1 VADID
6 DRPICHMP
14 LVTSRKPLAE
24 SQPTVSS
31 PPAAPSSRAT
41 LEAIKKQGRAKVKTA
56 RGAQDRERA
65 TAAEAEQQW
74 KDAFD
79 FLFDSSADPATCGD
93 FLVGGR
99 TVLVMIPGFNS
110 WTSLQPSDVECW
122 KKAALL
128 KSPDGSPSALSLVFR
143 WPCGAFLQSSDDA
156 HVESIA
162 AWADAHEATRAAATN
177 LTRLLRHL
185 VKHGSRV
192 VVAAHSLGARV
203 ALQALSNDLAA
214 PNINGLI
221 IAGGAVDD
229 HALVGGPGVPAE
241 FPFGRLMKKCGTLSL
256 VYSRYDP
263 MLKDLWPAA
272 EYGRAARTAP
282 AAIGSTGPVLGADAF
297 GDAAAL
303 DEWADRVLLLDVAE
317 DMAADSQHGATD
329 YLLTPGGAHGLR
341 AALFPPAA

>member
-1 VADID
+1 MAYRHGRSVVCRNSLFESECLPRRSLLARTQGRINTGWCILDPVFFCNLLPKSSVQSLVGPDID

-143 WPCGAFLQSSDDA
+143 WPCGAFLQSSD
-156 HVESIA
+156 VCP
-162 AWADAHEATRAAATN
+162 
-177 LTRLLRHL
+177 LLP
-185 VKHGSRV
+185 
-192 VVAAHSLGARV
+192 
-203 ALQALSNDLAA
+203 QPLSN
-214 PNINGLI
+214 
-221 IAGGAVDD
+221 
-229 HALVGGPGVPAE
+229 
-241 FPFGRLMKKCGTLSL
+241 
-256 VYSRYDP
+256 
-263 MLKDLWPAA
+263 
-272 EYGRAARTAP
+272 
-282 AAIGSTGPVLGADAF
+282 
-297 GDAAAL
+297 
-303 DEWADRVLLLDVAE
+303 
-317 DMAADSQHGATD
+317 
-329 YLLTPGGAHGLR
+329 
-341 AALFPPAA
+341 ALFPTCFHVRTHRAPAPSGRSHMHVVCHTWSVCDDCAGCARRVDRRMGRRT